1 MSLIDVN
8 GLLWLGTYDSVRVL
22 SREGEVSFV
31 FVSFVIEI
39 IYFFDLKTSCWQH
52 MDYQKMQIV
61 LCACLHCRIVRIAT

>member
-31 FVSFVIEI
+31 FLSLL
-39 IYFFDLKTSCWQH
+39 LK
-52 MDYQKMQIV
+52 
-61 LCACLHCRIVRIAT
+61 